1 MIDSGELEIIKGLQ
15 GESTLIK
22 VLKEGEMFGEMSML
36 YNTPRWASVRAKT
49 DCILFK
55 LDRRTYHSLVNER
68 NLRKRKIFQL
78 ALQKI

>member
-1 MIDSGELEIIKGLQ
+1 
-15 GESTLIK
+15 
-22 VLKEGEMFGEMSML
+22 MFGEMSML

-49 DCILFK
+49 ACILFK